1 MTSGNVTSVA
11 GLTDAR
17 DWINAEMCRH
27 STVLSKYPLHSV
39 LSDLSIA
46 DFAFILYRSVFLVF
60 FFGHPLF
67 TYAQI
72 KDNFPPYNVF
82 HQKSLLKIHVKSF
95 KSQYAQF
102 FYFWKILFLSVTS
115 VGISVGWLQRSPDR
129 TGKKREKFKVDRVIF
144 LGVGA
149 HSFKA

>member
-1 MTSGNVTSVA
+1 MHETELMLKCVVIARYSV
-11 GLTDAR
+11 
-17 DWINAEMCRH
+17 N
-27 STVLSKYPLHSV
+27 
-39 LSDLSIA
+39 
-46 DFAFILYRSVFLVF
+46 ILYILFCLILVLQTLLSFYIGLFSWYF

>member
-11 GLTDAR
+11 ALTDAR

-102 FYFWKILFLSVTS
+102 FIFEKYYFFQWRQLVSVWADYRDHLTEP
-115 VGISVGWLQRSPDR
+115 V
-129 TGKKREKFKVDRVIF
+129 KRERNLKWTE
-144 LGVGA
+144 
-149 HSFKA
+149 